1 MKPHTIDAALNG
13 TLPALRTDSPRGLG
27 FPASAFDPAE
37 HRRNSSLQVG
47 LWAFL
52 GTVTMLF
59 AGFSSAYLVR
69 RSGSDWQAI
78 SLPPLLW
85 LNTAVL
91 ALSSATL
98 ELARYAVLRERL
110 SGARFWFLLTTVLG
124 IGFLAGQV
132 EAWRLLAAQ
141 GVFLP
146 TSPHSSFFFVL
157 TTVHGVHL
165 LGGIIA
171 LLILLARLWRPGRQ
185 NQIVAF
191 RLCATYW
198 HFVDGLWFYTFLL
211 LIAF

>member
-1 MKPHTIDAALNG
+1 MKPHAIDAALG
-13 TLPALRTDSPRGLG
+13 RTLPTLPADSPRGLG
-27 FPASAFDPAE
+27 FPASVVDPVE
-37 HRRNSSLQVG
+37 ERRNSSLQIG

-69 RSGSDWQAI
+69 RSGSDWRAI

-98 ELARYAVLRERL
+98 ELARYHILRERL
-110 SGARFWFLLTTVLG
+110 SSARFWFLVTTVLG

-132 EAWRLLAAQ
+132 EAWRVLAAQ

-157 TTVHGVHL
+157 TTVHGAHL

-185 NQIVAF
+185 EPMVAF